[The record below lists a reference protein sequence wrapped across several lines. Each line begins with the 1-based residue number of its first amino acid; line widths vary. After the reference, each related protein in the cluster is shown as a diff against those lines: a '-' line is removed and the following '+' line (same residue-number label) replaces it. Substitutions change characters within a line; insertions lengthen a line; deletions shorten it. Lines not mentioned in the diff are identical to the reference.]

1 MIKTQHKALLGRI
14 NAAYGIKGW
23 VKVFSYTD
31 PLEGIVNYSPW
42 TLRNKGTESEVR
54 VKALRK
60 HGKGVVTSIATIENR
75 DEAEALIGSEI
86 WGELPNLEEGDFY
99 WYQLK
104 GLIVI
109 NAAGDVLG
117 EVARI
122 METGGND
129 VLVIEPTATS
139 TDKKPR
145 LIPYVKEIIEEV
157 SLTRGQILVNWLTSY

>member
-1 MIKTQHKALLGRI
+1 M
-14 NAAYGIKGW
+14 
-23 VKVFSYTD
+23 
-31 PLEGIVNYSPW
+31 
-42 TLRNKGTESEVR
+42 
-54 VKALRK
+54 
-60 HGKGVVTSIATIENR
+60 TSIAKIENR

-117 EVARI
+117 EVVRI

-139 TDKKPR
+139 TDNKPR